1 MRYITEYH
9 LSGFSFLSTDSA
21 QSVFSNILPTF
32 FMPLPT
38 SSSPLALSSLHMRIE
53 VQEKEH
59 QWFLKQIKKK
69 QTELNNFVEQ
79 MRSLAT
85 DIFERGNPIFK
96 KVAALD
102 QEIHAL
108 FDEIFSTRKF
118 GKQTKKDI
126 EGIYRQLQ
134 ITGVITPNQ
143 HQIDEDVELDELF
156 ENPHQEKDF
165 FRNAQQFGDGHQS
178 KTEDVEGSCENK
190 GRNESARQVRQTFL
204 RLAEIFHPD
213 KVTDK
218 ETQVHHTE
226 LMKEIN
232 KAYQEGDLA
241 RLLEIERQHQAGEEI
256 DDNSEDDLIRKFNR
270 LEQENKFLKTQYEN
284 LKRELRMVKTTPEGA
299 MVSDYRKAVKT
310 GIDPIHQMLLQV
322 EDEVQVI
329 SSIRD
334 FVKDFQE
341 KKITIKEFLQGP
353 QAMNQMN
360 REAVEDLL
368 SEMLNDW
375 EEFVIF

>member
-1 MRYITEYH
+1 
-9 LSGFSFLSTDSA
+9 
-21 QSVFSNILPTF
+21 
-32 FMPLPT
+32 MPLTT
-38 SSSPLALSSLHMRIE
+38 SSSSLALSSLHLRIE
-53 VQEKEH
+53 AEEKEH
-59 QWFLKQIKKK
+59 QWLLKQIKRK

-85 DIFERGNPIFK
+85 EIFEKGNSTFK

-108 FDEIFSTRKF
+108 FEEIFCTRKF
-118 GKQTKKDI
+118 GKQTKKEI
-126 EGIYRQLQ
+126 EEIYRNLQ
-134 ITGVITPNQ
+134 MAGIITPTQ
-143 HQIDEDVELDELF
+143 HPIDEEELDELF
-156 ENPHQEKDF
+156 EEQKQEENFFCNGQQSYHQHESE
-165 FRNAQQFGDGHQS
+165 AEELAES
-178 KTEDVEGSCENK
+178 SENK
-190 GRNESARQVRQTFL
+190 GRSESARQVRQAFL

-213 KVTDK
+213 KVTDS

-256 DDNSEDDLIRKFNR
+256 DNNSEDDLTRKYNR
-270 LEQENKFLKTQYEN
+270 LERENEFLKTQYEN
-284 LKRELRMVKTTPEGA
+284 LKRELRLVKRTPEGA
-299 MVSDYRKAVKT
+299 MVSDYRKAIKV
-310 GIDPIHQMLLQV
+310 GIDPIAQMLSQV
-322 EDEVQVI
+322 EGEVRVI

-334 FVKDFQE
+334 FVKDFRD
-341 KKITIKEFLQGP
+341 KKMTIKEFLQGP
-353 QAMNQMN
+353 EAMHQMG

-368 SEMLNDW
+368 AEMLADV

>member
-1 MRYITEYH
+1 
-9 LSGFSFLSTDSA
+9 
-21 QSVFSNILPTF
+21 
-32 FMPLPT
+32 MPLTT
-38 SSSPLALSSLHMRIE
+38 SSSSLALSSLHMRIE

-59 QWFLKQIKKK
+59 QWFLKQIRKK

-79 MRSLAT
+79 MRSVAT
-85 DIFERGNPIFK
+85 DIFERGNPILQ

-102 QEIHAL
+102 REIHAL

-126 EGIYRQLQ
+126 ERIYRQLQ
-134 ITGVITPNQ
+134 MAGVITPRQ
-143 HQIDEDVELDELF
+143 HQIDEDAEQLDELF
-156 ENPHQEKDF
+156 ENPQQEENF
-165 FRNAQQFGDGHQS
+165 FRDAQQGYHGHQS
-178 KTEDVEGSCENK
+178 EAEDVEGSCENK
-190 GRNESARQVRQTFL
+190 GRSESARQVRQTFL

-232 KAYQEGDLA
+232 KAYQDGDLA
-241 RLLEIERQHQAGEEI
+241 RLLEIERQHQTGEEL

-270 LEQENKFLKTQYEN
+270 LERENEFLKTQYEN
-284 LKRELRMVKTTPEGA
+284 LKRELRLVKTTPEGA
-299 MVSDYRKAVKT
+299 MISDYRKAVKV
-310 GIDPIHQMLLQV
+310 GIDPIKQMLAQV
-322 EDEVQVI
+322 EAEVQVI

-334 FVKDFQE
+334 FVKDFRE
-341 KKITIKEFLQGP
+341 RKMTIKEFLQGP
-353 QAMNQMN
+353 QAMGQMS
-360 REAVEDLL
+360 REAMEDLL
-368 SEMLNDW
+368 SEMLGDL